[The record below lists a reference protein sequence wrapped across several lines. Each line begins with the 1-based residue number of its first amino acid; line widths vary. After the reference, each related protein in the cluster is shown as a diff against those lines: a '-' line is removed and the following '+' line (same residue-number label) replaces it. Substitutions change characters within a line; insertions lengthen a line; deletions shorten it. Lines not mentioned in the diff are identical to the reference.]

1 MINIKNLSMS
11 LEEKKI
17 LDDINIEVIKGS
29 VYGLVGK
36 NGAGKTTLINCISGI
51 YRPTAGLINING
63 QNPYNNHLLK
73 QKIAYIPDEYSF
85 NEGLKS
91 NEIIYRFMKAY
102 DCFDRNAYERI
113 IQLFELDDSKPA
125 RSMSKGMKTQLMLA
139 LKLATHPEILLMDE
153 PTNGLD
159 PLNQKIFFEVLVEL
173 LLEQE
178 MTVFISSHYIEGIEK
193 ICDCVGVIE
202 KGKMIF
208 EDSLDHIKDMN
219 WSFIETITDTM
230 KRGYYEQ

>member
-1 MINIKNLSMS
+1 MINIKNLSKS
-11 LEEKKI
+11 LENKLV
-17 LDDINIEVIKGS
+17 LDHIDIEVIKGS
-29 VYGLVGK
+29 VFGLVGK

-63 QNPYNNHLLK
+63 QNPYDNHLLK
-73 QKIAYIPDEYSF
+73 QKIAYVPDEYTF
-85 NEGLKS
+85 NEGLKA

-102 DCFDRNAYERI
+102 DHYDRSVYEKI
-113 IQLFELDDSKPA
+113 IRLFELDDRKTA

-159 PLNQKIFFEVLVEL
+159 PLNQKIFFEILVEL
-173 LLEQE
+173 LLDQE

-202 KGKMIF
+202 KGKMVF
-208 EDSLDHIKDMN
+208 KDSVDHIKDMN
-219 WSFIETITDTM
+219 VSFTETITDTM